1 MRYFSILFPVALLA
15 LTSCGSPKIGE
26 SCKTAG
32 DSAACESGAMCTNN
46 SGGGNTCFK
55 VCTADSECAT
65 TEQCN
70 GVSGTNI
77 KSCQPK

>member
-1 MRYFSILFPVALLA
+1 MNIIKILFPVSLLVLA
-15 LTSCGSPKIGE
+15 SCGSPKIGE

-32 DSAACESGAMCTNN
+32 DATACVSGAMCTNN
-46 SGGGNTCFK
+46 AAGGNTCRK
-55 VCTADSECAT
+55 SCTADSECAT

-70 GVSGTNI
+70 GVSSTTI